1 VTESPRSVARLRL
14 GSSRD
19 IDQLKDLWLELHA
32 HHAEIM
38 PGLAPYQAAEDSWAT
53 RREHYEDLLGRPG
66 TDLVLCTL
74 DTKLVGYGLSHVRPA
89 ADTWLADTWVTGTR
103 VGEIESLLVR
113 SQHRGQGL
121 GTLILTR
128 MLDRL
133 GSADVDD
140 VIVGALPHNPVVGL
154 YERYG
159 FQPAFL
165 YLGRLR
171 HRRSR

>member
-1 VTESPRSVARLRL
+1 MTESPRSVARLRL

-32 HHAEIM
+32 HHAQIM

-89 ADTWLADTWVTGTR
+89 ADTWLADTWLADTWVTGTPRRGDR
-103 VGEIESLLVR
+103 VATRPLTAPR
-113 SQHRGQGL
+113 S
-121 GTLILTR
+121 GTRHTY
-128 MLDRL
+128 
-133 GSADVDD
+133 
-140 VIVGALPHNPVVGL
+140 PHTNAGPP
-154 YERYG
+154 R
-159 FQPAFL
+159 QCKC
-165 YLGRLR
+165 
-171 HRRSR
+171 